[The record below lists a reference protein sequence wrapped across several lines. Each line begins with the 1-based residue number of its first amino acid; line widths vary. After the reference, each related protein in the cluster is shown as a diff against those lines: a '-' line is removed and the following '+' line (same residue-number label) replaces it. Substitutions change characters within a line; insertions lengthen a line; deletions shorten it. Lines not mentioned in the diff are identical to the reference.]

1 MQELNDGDGQQA
13 LDVNQLIRRLQY
25 AVKNGCAIS
34 PGTNDLTVQVAA
46 GAAVFDGSAISVS
59 AQNNVSLA
67 AADPDDPRKDVVYLD
82 GNGTLRVATGIPEPA
97 QPSDQIRR
105 ATYRP
110 APPDLSATDAVVLA
124 EVWVPAGAN
133 DIVADDISDRR
144 LFADAAFRDVT
155 ADSINTDEAVTDTIR
170 NDGFDKGLK
179 IDSVTINNDDATSV
193 DSTAYSFVFIS
204 AISEERGVGQFTT
217 DFSTI
222 TTVNK
227 SNISNE
233 GNTVLSGTTGPDG
246 TLNVSIDANTLYLE
260 NRTGTNPADFTVFQI
275 GV

>member
-1 MQELNDGDGQQA
+1 MGIL
-13 LDVNQLIRRLQY
+13 RRFREWRED
-25 AVKNGCAIS
+25 KNGV
-34 PGTNDLTVQVAA
+34 LT
-46 GAAVFDGSAISVS
+46 G
-59 AQNNVSLA
+59 
-67 AADPDDPRKDVVYLD
+67 PDID
-82 GNGTLRVATGIPEPA
+82 
-97 QPSDQIRR
+97 
-105 ATYRP
+105 
-110 APPDLSATDAVVLA
+110 
-124 EVWVPAGAN
+124 
-133 DIVADDISDRR
+133 
-144 LFADAAFRDVT
+144 

-246 TLNVSIDANTLYLE
+246 TLNVSIDATTLYLE